1 MCAQAEMLS
10 IQIIE
15 GIQDTSMALS
25 KYRLLI
31 CRAEPPD
38 NDGELSRR
46 FFRRIRKNL
55 YAILEMENLSDEDRS
70 TASRLMLRLNKLD
83 PKKQQVQKDKEARM
97 ELRRAQLKMKGSDQV
112 APQPTTSS
120 KIDLW
125 KSLIKENDD
134 GTTGTSG
141 TQPSS

>member
-83 PKKQQVQKDKEARM
+83 PKKAASPKGQGSPYGTAQSPTEDERFRSGGAATNNKQQDRSMEKSDKGE
-97 ELRRAQLKMKGSDQV
+97 
-112 APQPTTSS
+112 
-120 KIDLW
+120 
-125 KSLIKENDD
+125 
-134 GTTGTSG
+134 
-141 TQPSS
+141 